1 MSAITE
7 KRQHVEEVRDHD
19 DEAHTFYPIGPKL
32 ILITISLMLAVFCV
46 ALDNTPSKIM
56 AVAIPR
62 ITDEF
67 HALNDVGW
75 YASSYLLTTC
85 SFQLLYGKL
94 YTLFQVKWVYL
105 SALFLFELGS
115 LICGVAPNSTTLIVG
130 RAVAGLGSAGM
141 FTGALVTLAHT
152 VEVEKRPIFFSML
165 GGMYGVA
172 SVAGPLLGGAF
183 TDHATWRWCFYIN
196 LPLGGI
202 TAAGLLFLLRL
213 PPKQR
218 SQKTFVDIFLDLD
231 PIGTAI
237 FVPAIVCLLLA
248 LQWGGVTYEWA
259 NGRIIAL
266 FVIFGVAIL
275 AFVALQIVLGDR
287 ATVPS
292 GIARQRTIA
301 FASFFGLCI
310 GGSFFIMI
318 YYIPIW
324 FQAIRGVTAVH
335 SGIDSLPMI
344 LSNVAGIILSGGLT
358 TKFGYNAPFFI
369 LSSIMM
375 SIGAGLITTFTTDI
389 SQAKW
394 VGFLFL
400 YGLGVGFG
408 FQQGGVAA
416 QAVLPLSKVSI
427 GTAIVMFLQML
438 GGSLFVSVAQNI
450 FTKELIGNLEALDI
464 PGFSPAD
471 VVNGGATSVRSIV
484 DAEVLPQVLVAY
496 NAALVKVFQLA
507 LILGCLSIFGALG
520 VEWKSMKKNKAE
532 GTAVA

>member
-1 MSAITE
+1 MSLPKE
-7 KRQHVEEVRDHD
+7 KRAHIEANMVDYQ
-19 DEAHTFYPIGPKL
+19 EAHTFYPIGPKL

-46 ALDNTPSKIM
+46 ALDNTIM

-62 ITDEF
+62 ITDDF

-85 SFQLLYGKL
+85 SFQLLYGKF

-165 GGMYGVA
+165 GGMYGIA

-202 TAAGLLFLLRL
+202 TAIGLLTLLKL
-213 PPKQR
+213 PPKEKT
-218 SQKTFVDIFLDLD
+218 QKTPMDIFLELD
-231 PIGTAI
+231 PIGTII

-248 LQWGGVTYEWA
+248 LQWGGVTYEWSS
-259 NGRIIAL
+259 GRIIAL
-266 FVIFGVAIL
+266 FVVFGVALI
-275 AFVALQIVLGDR
+275 AFVALQIFLGYR
-287 ATVPS
+287 ATVPPD
-292 GIARQRTIA
+292 IARQRTIA
-301 FASFFGLCI
+301 FASLFGICI

-318 YYIPIW
+318 YYVPIW
-324 FQAIRGVTAVH
+324 FQAIRGVTAVR

-344 LSNVAGIILSGGLT
+344 LSNVAGIIISGALT

-369 LSSIMM
+369 ASSIIM
-375 SIGAGLITTFTTDI
+375 SIGAGLITTFTVDV

-394 VGFLFL
+394 VGYLFI
-400 YGLGVGFG
+400 YGLGVGLG

-416 QAVLPLSKVSI
+416 QAVLPLPKVSI

-450 FTKELIGNLEALDI
+450 FTKELIGNLEALKI
-464 PGFSPAD
+464 PDFFPSD
-471 VVNGGATSVRSIV
+471 VVDGGATSIRALVS
-484 DAEVLPQVLVAY
+484 ESVLPEVLVAY
-496 NAALVKVFQLA
+496 NNALLKVFQLA
-507 LILGCLSIFGALG
+507 LILGCLSVIGALG
-520 VEWKSMKKNKAE
+520 VEWKNMKKTKAAE
-532 GTAVA
+532 SGEQ

>member
-1 MSAITE
+1 
-7 KRQHVEEVRDHD
+7 
-19 DEAHTFYPIGPKL
+19 
-32 ILITISLMLAVFCV
+32 
-46 ALDNTPSKIM
+46 M

-85 SFQLLYGKL
+85 SFQLLYGKF
-94 YTLFQVKWVYL
+94 YGLFQVKWVYL
-105 SALFLFELGS
+105 TALFIFELGS

-130 RAVAGLGSAGM
+130 RAIAGLGSAGM

-152 VEVEKRPIFFSML
+152 VELEKRPLFFSML
-165 GGMYGVA
+165 GGMYGIA
-172 SVAGPLLGGAF
+172 SVAGPLLGGVF

-202 TAAGLLFLLRL
+202 TAIGLLTLLKL

-218 SQKTFVDIFLDLD
+218 AEKTPMDIFLELD
-231 PIGTAI
+231 PIGTLI

-248 LQWGGVTYEWA
+248 LQWGGVTYDWS

-266 FVIFGVAIL
+266 FVIFALAII
-275 AFVALQIVLGDR
+275 AFIVLQIMLGDK
-287 ATVPS
+287 ATVPTD
-292 GIARQRTIA
+292 IARQRTIA

-324 FQAIRGVTAVH
+324 FQVIHGVSAVR
-335 SGIDSLPMI
+335 SGINSLPMI
-344 LSNVAGIILSGGLT
+344 LSNVFGIVLAGGLT
-358 TKFGYNAPFFI
+358 TRFGYYTPFFI
-369 LSSIMM
+369 ASSITM
-375 SIGAGLITTFTTDI
+375 SIGAGLITSFTVDQ

-416 QAVLPLSKVSI
+416 QAALPLSKVSI

-450 FTKELIGNLEALDI
+450 FTTELITNLAALNI
-464 PGFSPAD
+464 PNFSPLD

-484 DAEVLPQVLVAY
+484 SESDLPRVLVAY
-496 NAALVKVFQLA
+496 TDALVKVFQIS
-507 LILGCLSIFGALG
+507 LIMGCLSIIGALG
-520 VEWKSMKKNKAE
+520 IEWRRVTPKKIN
-532 GTAVA
+532 

>member
-1 MSAITE
+1 MPRNREPHA
-7 KRQHVEEVRDHD
+7 
-19 DEAHTFYPIGPKL
+19 FYPIGPKL

-46 ALDNTPSKIM
+46 ALDNTIM

-62 ITDEF
+62 ITDDF

-85 SFQLLYGKL
+85 SFQLLYGKF

-115 LICGVAPNSTTLIVG
+115 LICGVAPNSTTLIIG

-165 GGMYGVA
+165 GGMYGIA

-196 LPLGGI
+196 LPLGGV
-202 TAAGLLFLLRL
+202 TAFGLLFLLKL
-213 PPKQR
+213 PPKER
-218 SQKTFVDIFLDLD
+218 SQKTLMDIFLELD
-231 PIGTAI
+231 PIGTVI
-237 FVPAIVCLLLA
+237 FVPAIICLLLA
-248 LQWGGVTYEWA
+248 LQWGGVTYEWS

-266 FVIFGVAIL
+266 FVIFGVAVV
-275 AFVALQIVLGDR
+275 AFIALQVVLGNK
-287 ATVPS
+287 ATVPTE
-292 GIARQRTIA
+292 IARQRTIA

-324 FQAIRGVTAVH
+324 FQAIRGVTAVR

-344 LSNVAGIILSGGLT
+344 LSNVIGIILSGGLT

-369 LSSIMM
+369 ASSIIM
-375 SIGAGLITTFTTDI
+375 SIGAGLITTFTVDV

-394 VGFLFL
+394 VGYLFL

-450 FTKELIGNLEALDI
+450 FTKELISNLEALDI
-464 PGFSPAD
+464 PNFSPTD

-484 DAEVLPQVLVAY
+484 SEAVLPEVLLAY
-496 NAALVKVFQLA
+496 NDALVKVFQLA
-507 LILGCLSIFGALG
+507 LIMGCLSLLGAVG
-520 VEWKSMKKNKAE
+520 IEWKNMK
-532 GTAVA
+532 GTKEDEAGAA